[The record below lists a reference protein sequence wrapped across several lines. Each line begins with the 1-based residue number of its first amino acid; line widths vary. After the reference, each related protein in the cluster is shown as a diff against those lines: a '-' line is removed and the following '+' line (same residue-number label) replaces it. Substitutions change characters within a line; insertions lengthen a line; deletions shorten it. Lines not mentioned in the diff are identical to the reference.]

1 MEKLIIGLQITFI
14 GMTIVFLI
22 LILIKLALDLMRVLM
37 FRTDASG
44 KTPQAMGTP
53 VDNSPDPEASQEDPG
68 HLIAVLTAAIL
79 ATGETKAP
87 FRTLSIRSVTGKGST
102 WKQNARTS
110 RMAKMVLSRSRQKH
124 SFR

>member
-22 LILIKLALDLMRVLM
+22 LILIKLALDLMRVLIA
-37 FRTDASG
+37 RTDPSG
-44 KTPQAMGTP
+44 KA
-53 VDNSPDPEASQEDPG
+53 PEAMEPSADGRNPDASQDPG

-87 FRTLSIRSVTGKGST
+87 FRTLSIRSVTGNGST
-102 WKQNARTS
+102 WKENARTS
-110 RMAKMVLSRSRQKH
+110 RMAKMVLPRSRQKH